1 MKTILVAVGLV
12 AATSAGVF
20 AQTVEQ
26 TLVAEGSS
34 KKSIPE
40 SVLKAYEHDFPDGK
54 AISDWKLLPKQVLDE
69 KFAITQLG
77 DDSMKGATDV
87 YYTIDLN
94 GKNIHGQAVYNQNG
108 RLISFTEKASN
119 VTLPTEVVDAI
130 EAKYPE
136 ARITTD
142 HEKIHL
148 NAKGQ
153 EIRYLVHFVQDKK
166 HGYALTNE
174 TGVILK
180 SRL

>member
-94 GKNIHGQAVYNQNG
+94 GKNVHGQAVYNQDG
-108 RLISFTEKASN
+108 RLVSFSEKASD
-119 VTLPTEVVDAI
+119 VALPREVVDAI
-130 EAKYPE
+130 TAKFPE
-136 ARITTD
+136 ARITGD
-142 HEKIHL
+142 QEKIHL

-153 EIRYLVHFVQDKK
+153 EVRYLVHFVQNKK
-166 HGYALTNE
+166 HGYAVADQ
-174 TGVILK
+174 TGAILK